1 MFLNAFQ
8 EIGAHFFCAYLRV
21 RKLFYSLNFFDVMKK
36 EKTTK
41 QLEDAWVCELAN
53 RLMDEGCMTRSEA
66 FRRAHLVK
74 DLLEKL
80 GEGRVTF
87 LYEKQD
93 GTTRQAR
100 GTLCHGVS
108 EGYDNYRYK
117 KIMTST
123 NSRPNDLYF
132 TYWDLDREAF
142 RAFSALRIVKII
154 GVTIPNYTNHG

>member
-1 MFLNAFQ
+1 
-8 EIGAHFFCAYLRV
+8 
-21 RKLFYSLNFFDVMKK
+21 MKK

-66 FRRAHLVK
+66 FRQAHLVK

-80 GEGRVTF
+80 GQGRVTF

-154 GVTIPNYTNHG
+154 AYSHTETRVLSSHRVTEDTELGTENLFINAGE

>member
-1 MFLNAFQ
+1 
-8 EIGAHFFCAYLRV
+8 
-21 RKLFYSLNFFDVMKK
+21 MKK

-66 FRRAHLVK
+66 FRQAHLVK

-80 GEGRVTF
+80 GQGRVTF

-93 GTTRQAR
+93 GTTRQAC

-154 GVTIPNYTNHG
+154 AVSIPNYRESTSNELPELIEFI

>member
-1 MFLNAFQ
+1 
-8 EIGAHFFCAYLRV
+8 
-21 RKLFYSLNFFDVMKK
+21 MKK
-36 EKTTK
+36 RK
-41 QLEDAWVCELAN
+41 QKEERSLLGAWVCDMAN
-53 RLMDEGCMTRSEA
+53 RLMDESEVPMTQSKA
-66 FRRAHLVK
+66 FRQAHLVRR
-74 DLLEKL
+74 LLEKL
-80 GEGRVTF
+80 GQGRVTF

-123 NSRPNDLYF
+123 NSHPNDLYF

-154 GVTIPNYTNHG
+154 AYSHTETRVLSSHRVTEDTELGTENLFINAGE

>member
-1 MFLNAFQ
+1 
-8 EIGAHFFCAYLRV
+8 
-21 RKLFYSLNFFDVMKK
+21 MKK
-36 EKTTK
+36 EKSTNELL
-41 QLEDAWVCELAN
+41 QAFVFGLAN
-53 RLMDEGCMTRSEA
+53 KLMNEGCMTRSEA

-80 GEGRVTF
+80 GEGRVVF
-87 LYEKQD
+87 MYEKQD
-93 GTTRQAR
+93 GTTRQAH

-154 GVTIPNYTNHG
+154 AYSHTETRVLSSHRVTEDTELGIEK

>member
-1 MFLNAFQ
+1 
-8 EIGAHFFCAYLRV
+8 
-21 RKLFYSLNFFDVMKK
+21 MKK
-36 EKTTK
+36 RK
-41 QLEDAWVCELAN
+41 QKEERSLLGAWVCDMAN
-53 RLMDEGCMTRSEA
+53 RLMDESEVPMTQSKA
-66 FRRAHLVK
+66 FRQAHLVRR
-74 DLLEKL
+74 LLEKL
-80 GEGRVTF
+80 GQGRVTF

-123 NSRPNDLYF
+123 NSHPNDLYF